1 MSSYRQPISIEIP
14 ATITGSGEQA
24 TIRKL
29 SFREVRLATDALE
42 ATRRQS
48 VEKANRH
55 LADVL
60 TVMREHGELSEAE
73 RGMLGLTPPPPPP
86 TEAVS
91 VEQPS
96 LDSTEPAHDGHPDRH
111 LDPPPPGDQP
121 TIIAHGLIEWSF
133 EDAAP
138 TDVESAAE
146 LPPTLLTWLAARIWA
161 HTHGED
167 WEKNSSTS

>member
-1 MSSYRQPISIEIP
+1 MSSYRQPIEIEIP
-14 ATITGSGEQA
+14 ATMTGAVETA

-48 VEKANRH
+48 VEQANRH

-73 RGMLGLTPPPPPP
+73 RGMLGLTPPAAPPVV
-86 TEAVS
+86 TEAGPDGDV
-91 VEQPS
+91 VPAPPS
-96 LDSTEPAHDGHPDRH
+96 SSPPETPDGAAPPADAA
-111 LDPPPPGDQP
+111 
-121 TIIAHGLIEWSF
+121 TIIAHGLVAWSF

-138 TDVESAAE
+138 TDVESAAD
-146 LPPTLLTWLAARIWA
+146 LPPTLIAWIASRIWA

-167 WEKNSSTS
+167 WEKNSPTS